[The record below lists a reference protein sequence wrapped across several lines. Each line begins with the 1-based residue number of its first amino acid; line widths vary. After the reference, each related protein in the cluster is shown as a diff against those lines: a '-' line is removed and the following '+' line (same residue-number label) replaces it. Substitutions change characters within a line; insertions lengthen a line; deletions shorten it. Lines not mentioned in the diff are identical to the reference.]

1 MRGCVS
7 VQPVSHE
14 VHLLGIDIAERYG
27 LSVYD
32 GMIVAAALEAESDIL
47 WSEDTHDGLT
57 VFDRLKIVNPFRR
70 GVLAP
75 T

>member
-1 MRGCVS
+1 M
-7 VQPVSHE
+7 
-14 VHLLGIDIAERYG
+14 GIDIAERYG
-27 LSVYD
+27 FSVYD
-32 GMIVAAALEAESDIL
+32 GMIVAAALEAESEIL